1 MGDETQPG
9 QQPYAQQPYPQQQ
22 PYAQQPAPP
31 QVPTGQ
37 PQYTA
42 PELLPHYMQP
52 RHTPL
57 QPTGG
62 LTGQTP
68 PPPQAAMYSPYAYQ
82 QMGVRPPMSR
92 MAVWAFISSFFIGI
106 LGVVLGLIASKQI
119 GNRGLRGVGFAMA
132 GFYIGIF
139 VTVIQFTLGT
149 IVAIALGVGAAA
161 L

>member
-9 QQPYAQQPYPQQQ
+9 QQPYAQQQ
-22 PYAQQPAPP
+22 PYVQQPAPQP

-37 PQYTA
+37 PQYAA

-52 RHTPL
+52 RFTPL

-68 PPPQAAMYSPYAYQ
+68 PPPQAAVYSPYAYQ
-82 QMGVRPPMSR
+82 QMGVRPPMSQ

-139 VTVIQFTLGT
+139 VTVIQFTFGT
-149 IVAIALGVGAAA
+149 IVAIALGVGAAT